1 MRRTTRG
8 NLALF
13 ITHPGLPILIA
24 LAAAGLATALARDA
38 AKEPKLFVR
47 ATDILELAG
56 SLGSNAASS
65 DSFQRI
71 SNVAFD
77 DPPFDRQDMVAFE
90 ENRSFVYACGDTS
103 RSADSRNS
111 IPGIGSTARLLRRF
125 IFLKPSTF
133 VIDDEVQTNGSN
145 KPIHWSLYGR
155 RKPEIVSSSAKFTEG
170 EEELFCETLLPKK
183 VVAGQGVSQ
192 SGAGREAEEYVV
204 TAAAQG
210 NFPTVRFLHVLQA
223 RRHGDESSKV
233 RSELV
238 TENGQLC
245 LKLSAVDKVFQLTLP
260 PAQAGAGDIAISN
273 VGRKAL
279 IERRP
284 LPSGILPHGVEG
296 VQLLEQWD
304 ADYRR
309 KNPPL
314 WDAGLPSREL
324 RKVVED
330 GTIRACRVVE
340 LGCGS
345 GTDAIYLAG
354 KGFDVTAID
363 IAPTALAQAQE
374 KARKAGVQVRWLLA
388 DVLARPKLEPFD
400 FIYDRGCYHE
410 VRGQNLAAYIE
421 TVRRYSRAKTRFL
434 LLAGSINETVLDFG
448 PPRVAEEEIRDDFSS
463 LFDFEWV
470 RESRFEI
477 AKPGAMGPL
486 AWSVLMRR
494 KPSVGL
500 DK

>member
-13 ITHPGLPILIA
+13 ITHPRLPILMA
-24 LAAAGLATALARDA
+24 LATVGLVTALARDA
-38 AKEPKLFVR
+38 AKESKLFVR
-47 ATDILELAG
+47 AADIIALAH
-56 SLGSNAASS
+56 SLGSNAASN

-71 SNVAFD
+71 ANMAFEG
-77 DPPFDRQDMVAFE
+77 PLFSQQDVVAFE
-90 ENRSFVYACGDTS
+90 ENRLFVFALGDTS
-103 RSADSRNS
+103 KSLGSRNN
-111 IPGIGSTARLLRRF
+111 GTTRFLRRF
-125 IFLKPSTF
+125 IFLKPSIL
-133 VIDDEVQTNGSN
+133 VIDDEVQANVSN
-145 KPIHWSLYGR
+145 KPIHWSLHGR
-155 RKPEIVSSSAKFTEG
+155 RKPEIIGSLVKFTEG
-170 EEELFCETLLPKK
+170 EQELLCERLLPKN
-183 VVAGQGVSQ
+183 VVAGEGVRHSAA
-192 SGAGREAEEYVV
+192 GADAEEYVV
-204 TAAAQG
+204 TAAPQG
-210 NFPTVRFLHVLQA
+210 NLPGIRFLHVLQA
-223 RRHGDESSKV
+223 RRHGDETSKV

-238 TENGQLC
+238 IENGQLC
-245 LKLSAVDKVFQLTLP
+245 LTLTASDRAFRLTLP
-260 PAQAGAGDIAISN
+260 PAQAGAGDIEISTI
-273 VGRKAL
+273 GHKAL

-314 WDAGLPSREL
+314 WDAGLPSGEL

-374 KARKAGVQVRWLLA
+374 KARKAGVQVHWLLA
-388 DVLARPKLEPFD
+388 DVLAAPKLEPFG

-410 VRGQNLAAYIE
+410 VRGQNLAAYRE
-421 TVRRYSRAKTRFL
+421 TVRHYSRARTRFL

-448 PPRVAEEEIRDDFSS
+448 PPRLAEEEIRDDFSS
-463 LFDFEWV
+463 LFDFEFV

-494 KPSVGL
+494 KPSVGS